1 MPDSDQILDK
11 YAQLK
16 LDLKL
21 QEEEKQR
28 KIQEELDAKNPLK
41 QYEKIQR
48 ELAESKKK
56 YSKEI
61 KENIDKADEE
71 NRIKLEGIEKEQN
84 EKEEKALKSLE
95 NLFLKLGGN
104 LEEIEEEEKTL
115 NEDDTGPELQT
126 VEVTE
131 TQQKEN
137 DVEEPVGVV
146 EETVRHEED
155 VEDVEERE
163 EIAEQEEETTVD
175 AVADA
180 ISKQEKDKEKSK
192 DKKTPTQQRIEELEK
207 KVVKL
212 INQMSNAGGGL
223 DPNKISSDLI
233 PTTANF
239 FDLGSADRPWKD
251 LHLSGSTLVIGGTE
265 LASSELTVLDNV
277 TAGTVAASKAVIVDS
292 NKDITGF
299 RNVNAA
305 AISIGGT
312 EITATAAEI
321 NKLDGFTGTA
331 ANLNVLDFDSQA
343 NISSKFLRGDGTYQ
357 TISSGGGGS
366 ASDSFSTITVAGQSN
381 VVADSSTDTL
391 TLVGTGET
399 TITTNSGTDT
409 ITIDTTVDSI
419 DGGNF

>member
-126 VEVTE
+126 VEVAE
-131 TQQKEN
+131 EQKED

-146 EETVRHEED
+146 EETVGHEED
-155 VEDVEERE
+155 VEVVEERE
-163 EIAEQEEETTVD
+163 EIAEQETTVD

-180 ISKQEKDKEKSK
+180 ISKQEKDKEKPK
-192 DKKTPTQQRIEELEK
+192 ETPTSKRIKLLEE
-207 KVVKL
+207 KVTKIIKQMSTIGGGGEVKL
-212 INQMSNAGGGL
+212 NNLDDVDTTGLANDKILKYNSTTSKWAMADAGGGAV
-223 DPNKISSDLI
+223 DLSAVAQNI
-233 PTTANF
+233 VPDADGTR
-239 FDLGSADRPWKD
+239 DLGTSSKKFRD
-251 LHLSGSTLVIGGTE
+251 LHLSGSSIVLGTTTL
-265 LASSELTVLDNV
+265 
-277 TAGTVAASKAVIVDS
+277 
-292 NKDITGF
+292 
-299 RNVNAA
+299 
-305 AISIGGT
+305 SI
-312 EITATAAEI
+312 
-321 NKLDGFTGTA
+321 D
-331 ANLNVLDFDSQA
+331 
-343 NISSKFLRGDGTYQ
+343 
-357 TISSGGGGS
+357 
-366 ASDSFSTITVAGQSN
+366 
-381 VVADSSTDTL
+381 
-391 TLVGTGET
+391 GTGEFQVQKSGDASASRVASFSKTNLPFTKADGTSSSIETKTEQT
-399 TITTNSGTDT
+399 TFSTFFDNMFIPFTKADGTEVTTLKLGS
-409 ITIDTTVDSI
+409 
-419 DGGNF
+419 

>member
-48 ELAESKKK
+48 ELAESKEK

-126 VEVTE
+126 VEVAE
-131 TQQKEN
+131 EQKKD

-146 EETVRHEED
+146 EETVGHEED
-155 VEDVEERE
+155 VEVVEERE
-163 EIAEQEEETTVD
+163 EIAEQETTVD
-175 AVADA
+175 AVANA
-180 ISKQEKDKEKSK
+180 ISKQEKDKEKPK
-192 DKKTPTQQRIEELEK
+192 ETPTSKRIKLLEE
-207 KVVKL
+207 KVTKIIKQMSTIGGGGEVKL
-212 INQMSNAGGGL
+212 NNLDDVDTTGLANDKILKYNSTTSKWAMADAGGAAV
-223 DPNKISSDLI
+223 DLSAVAQNI
-233 PTTANF
+233 VPDADGTR
-239 FDLGSADRPWKD
+239 DLGSSSKKFKD
-251 LHLSGSTLVIGGTE
+251 LHLSGSSIVLGTTTL
-265 LASSELTVLDNV
+265 
-277 TAGTVAASKAVIVDS
+277 
-292 NKDITGF
+292 
-299 RNVNAA
+299 
-305 AISIGGT
+305 SI
-312 EITATAAEI
+312 
-321 NKLDGFTGTA
+321 D
-331 ANLNVLDFDSQA
+331 
-343 NISSKFLRGDGTYQ
+343 
-357 TISSGGGGS
+357 
-366 ASDSFSTITVAGQSN
+366 
-381 VVADSSTDTL
+381 
-391 TLVGTGET
+391 GTGEFQVQKTGDSSASRVASFSKTNLPFTKADGTSSSIETKSDPT
-399 TITTNSGTDT
+399 TFSAFFDNMFIPFTKADGTEVTTLKLGS
-409 ITIDTTVDSI
+409 
-419 DGGNF
+419 

>member
-48 ELAESKKK
+48 ELAESKEK

-104 LEEIEEEEKTL
+104 LEEVEEEEKTL

-126 VEVTE
+126 VEVAE
-131 TQQKEN
+131 EQKED

-146 EETVRHEED
+146 EETVGHEED
-155 VEDVEERE
+155 VEVVEERE
-163 EIAEQEEETTVD
+163 EVAEQETTVD

-180 ISKQEKDKEKSK
+180 ISKQEKNKDKEEVTK
-192 DKKTPTQQRIEELEK
+192 DSPIQKRIDLLEK
-207 KVVKL
+207 KVSKL
-212 INQMSNAGGGL
+212 LRELNTAGGGAGFIKDL
-223 DPNKISSDLI
+223 DDVSIAGIANGKILKYNATTSKWEMADDGGGSDVDLSSVAQNIVPDADG
-233 PTTANF
+233 TR
-239 FDLGSADRPWKD
+239 DLGSSTKKWRD
-251 LHLSGSTLVIGGTE
+251 LYVSGSSIVLGTTTLAVDGTGN
-265 LASSELTVLDNV
+265 LTV
-277 TAGTVAASKAVIVDS
+277 TP
-292 NKDITGF
+292 
-299 RNVNAA
+299 
-305 AISIGGT
+305 
-312 EITATAAEI
+312 
-321 NKLDGFTGTA
+321 
-331 ANLNVLDFDSQA
+331 
-343 NISSKFLRGDGTYQ
+343 
-357 TISSGGGGS
+357 
-366 ASDSFSTITVAGQSN
+366 AGQSASPVVTEAATTN
-381 VVADSSTDTL
+381 TFATFAVSGQNSVVADQGGDTV
-391 TLVGTGET
+391 TLVGTGDT

-409 ITIDTTVDSI
+409 ITIDTTVDTI

>member
-1 MPDSDQILDK
+1 
-11 YAQLK
+11 
-16 LDLKL
+16 
-21 QEEEKQR
+21 
-28 KIQEELDAKNPLK
+28 
-41 QYEKIQR
+41 
-48 ELAESKKK
+48 
-56 YSKEI
+56 
-61 KENIDKADEE
+61 
-71 NRIKLEGIEKEQN
+71 
-84 EKEEKALKSLE
+84 
-95 NLFLKLGGN
+95 
-104 LEEIEEEEKTL
+104 
-115 NEDDTGPELQT
+115 
-126 VEVTE
+126 
-131 TQQKEN
+131 
-137 DVEEPVGVV
+137 
-146 EETVRHEED
+146 
-155 VEDVEERE
+155 
-163 EIAEQEEETTVD
+163 
-175 AVADA
+175 
-180 ISKQEKDKEKSK
+180 
-192 DKKTPTQQRIEELEK
+192 
-207 KVVKL
+207 
-212 INQMSNAGGGL
+212 MSNAGGGL

-299 RNVNAA
+299 RNVNAT

-312 EITATAAEI
+312 EVTATATEI
-321 NKLDGFTGTA
+321 NKLDGYTGTT

-357 TISSGGGGS
+357 TVSSGGGGS
-366 ASDSFSTITVAGQSN
+366 ASESFSTITVAGQSN

-391 TLVGTGET
+391 TLVGTGDT

>member
-126 VEVTE
+126 VEVAE
-131 TQQKEN
+131 EQKED
-137 DVEEPVGVV
+137 DVEEPVGVD
-146 EETVRHEED
+146 EETVGHEED
-155 VEDVEERE
+155 VEVDEERE
-163 EIAEQEEETTVD
+163 EIAEQETTVD

-180 ISKQEKDKEKSK
+180 ISKQEKDKEKPKETSTSK
-192 DKKTPTQQRIEELEK
+192 RIKLLEE
-207 KVVKL
+207 KVTK
-212 INQMSNAGGGL
+212 IIKQMSNIGGGGEVKLNNLDDVDTTGLTNDKILKYNSTTSKWAMADAGGGAV
-223 DPNKISSDLI
+223 DLSAVAQNI
-233 PTTANF
+233 VPDADGTR
-239 FDLGSADRPWKD
+239 DLGTSSKKFRD
-251 LHLSGSTLVIGGTE
+251 LHLSGSSIVLGTTTL
-265 LASSELTVLDNV
+265 
-277 TAGTVAASKAVIVDS
+277 
-292 NKDITGF
+292 
-299 RNVNAA
+299 
-305 AISIGGT
+305 SI
-312 EITATAAEI
+312 
-321 NKLDGFTGTA
+321 D
-331 ANLNVLDFDSQA
+331 
-343 NISSKFLRGDGTYQ
+343 
-357 TISSGGGGS
+357 
-366 ASDSFSTITVAGQSN
+366 
-381 VVADSSTDTL
+381 
-391 TLVGTGET
+391 GTGEFQVQKTGDSSASRVASFSKTNLPFTKADGTSSSIETKTEQT
-399 TITTNSGTDT
+399 TFSTFFDNMFIPFTKADGTEVTTLKLGS
-409 ITIDTTVDSI
+409 
-419 DGGNF
+419 

>member
-126 VEVTE
+126 VEVAE
-131 TQQKEN
+131 EQKED

-146 EETVRHEED
+146 EETIGHEED
-155 VEDVEERE
+155 VEVVEERE
-163 EIAEQEEETTVD
+163 EITEQETTVD

-192 DKKTPTQQRIEELEK
+192 DKKTPTQKRIEELEK

-223 DPNKISSDLI
+223 DPNKISADLI

-239 FDLGSADRPWKD
+239 YDLGSADRPWKD

-312 EITATAAEI
+312 EITATPAE
-321 NKLDGFTGTA
+321 L
-331 ANLNVLDFDSQA
+331 NLLDFSSQSD
-343 NISSKFLRGDGTYQ
+343 ISTKFPCQYLQ
-357 TISSGGGGS
+357 
-366 ASDSFSTITVAGQSN
+366 
-381 VVADSSTDTL
+381 
-391 TLVGTGET
+391 
-399 TITTNSGTDT
+399 
-409 ITIDTTVDSI
+409 
-419 DGGNF
+419 

>member
-1 MPDSDQILDK
+1 MPESDQILDK

-84 EKEEKALKSLE
+84 DKEEKALKSLE

-126 VEVTE
+126 VEVAE
-131 TQQKEN
+131 EQKED

-146 EETVRHEED
+146 EETVGHEED
-155 VEDVEERE
+155 VEVVEERE
-163 EIAEQEEETTVD
+163 EIAEQETTVD

-180 ISKQEKDKEKSK
+180 ISKQEKDKEKPK
-192 DKKTPTQQRIEELEK
+192 ETPTSKRIKLLEE
-207 KVVKL
+207 KVTKIIKQMSTIGGGGEVKL
-212 INQMSNAGGGL
+212 NNLDDVDTTGLANDKILKYNSTTGKWAMADDGGGGGG
-223 DPNKISSDLI
+223 SVDLSAVAQDII
-233 PTTANF
+233 PDADGTR
-239 FDLGSADRPWKD
+239 DLGSSSKKWRD
-251 LHLSGSTLVIGGTE
+251 LHLSGSSIVLGTTTL
-265 LASSELTVLDNV
+265 
-277 TAGTVAASKAVIVDS
+277 
-292 NKDITGF
+292 
-299 RNVNAA
+299 
-305 AISIGGT
+305 SI
-312 EITATAAEI
+312 
-321 NKLDGFTGTA
+321 D
-331 ANLNVLDFDSQA
+331 
-343 NISSKFLRGDGTYQ
+343 
-357 TISSGGGGS
+357 
-366 ASDSFSTITVAGQSN
+366 
-381 VVADSSTDTL
+381 
-391 TLVGTGET
+391 GTGEFQVQKSGDSSASRLASFSKTNLPFTKADGTSSSIETKSEPT
-399 TITTNSGTDT
+399 TFSTFFDNMFIPFTKADGTEVTTLKLGS
-409 ITIDTTVDSI
+409 
-419 DGGNF
+419 